1 MAGSAKKLFSYR
13 PTLMYQHF
21 QSLNL
26 QNSTPALAR
35 RRYSVTSDILA
46 YQQCSI
52 QYGAFAVRRY
62 EPALVVQLFY
72 GTIIHQVLDRA
83 HAQYRGELG
92 VPRGTMPADSDIER
106 YFKEVENALK
116 ARRIRAVGNVRE
128 QALLVLKRF
137 NSLEGPILYP
147 RIIDTECLL
156 QADRGD
162 YILHGNVD
170 VLARSDGTDSG
181 QIEIWDYK
189 GSTRPSMGD
198 PAYQRY
204 VFQLQV
210 YADLYQ
216 RKTGQAPTKAILYFL
231 NELAPDPAPQKRP
244 VNALLEVDLDPSAV
258 QQALQSFGQTVQQIE
273 SGRSSR
279 QWPDPSEDPGEATCD
294 ACDLRWNCSAAA
306 HFGRHYSLVYP

>member
-1 MAGSAKKLFSYR
+1 MGTPKR
-13 PTLMYQHF
+13 PKALARISVYQHF

-26 QNSTPALAR
+26 QNSAPTPAR

-72 GTIIHQVLDRA
+72 GTIIHQALDRA
-83 HAQYRGELG
+83 HAHFRGELG
-92 VPRGTMPADSDIER
+92 VPQGTMPTDADIEG
-106 YFKEVENALK
+106 YFTEVENALK
-116 ARRIRAVGNVRE
+116 SRRIRAVTNVRE
-128 QALLVLKRF
+128 QALRVLQRF
-137 NSLEGPILYP
+137 NSLEGPDLYP

-156 QADRGD
+156 QADRQD

-170 VLARSDGTDSG
+170 VLAHSNAPGNS
-181 QIEIWDYK
+181 QVEIWDYK
-189 GSTRPSMGD
+189 GAKRPSIGD
-198 PAYQRY
+198 PEYQRY

-216 RKTGQAPTKAILYFL
+216 HKTGTAPTKAILYFL
-231 NELAPDPAPQKRP
+231 NELAPDPAPQRRP

-273 SGRSSR
+273 SSRSSR
-279 QWPDPSEDPGEATCD
+279 QWLDPAHDPGVATCD

-306 HFGRHYSLVYP
+306 DLGRKYPLSYP

>member
-1 MAGSAKKLFSYR
+1 
-13 PTLMYQHF
+13 MYQHF

-26 QNSTPALAR
+26 QNSASVPAR

-83 HAQYRGELG
+83 HAHFDGKLG
-92 VPRGTMPADSDIER
+92 VPPRTLPTDSDIEG
-106 YFKEVENALK
+106 YFTEVENALK

-128 QALLVLKRF
+128 QALRVLKRF
-137 NSLEGPILYP
+137 NSLEGPALYP

-156 QADRGD
+156 QADQQD

-170 VLARSDGTDSG
+170 VLAQSDAPNSG
-181 QIEIWDYK
+181 QVEIWDYK
-189 GSTRPSMGD
+189 GAKRPSMGD
-198 PAYQRY
+198 PEYQRY

-210 YADLYQ
+210 YADLYR
-216 RKTGQAPTKAILYFL
+216 RKTGVAPTRAILYFL
-231 NELAPDPAPQKRP
+231 NELAPDPAPAARP
-244 VNALLEVDLDPSAV
+244 INALLEVNLDPSAV
-258 QQALQSFGQTVQQIE
+258 QQALQSFGQTVNQIE
-273 SGRSSR
+273 SCRSSR
-279 QWPDPSEDPGEATCD
+279 NWPGPIEDPGESTCD
-294 ACDLRWNCSAAA
+294 ACDLRWNCSAASNL
-306 HFGRHYSLVYP
+306 GRNYSLIYP

>member
-1 MAGSAKKLFSYR
+1 
-13 PTLMYQHF
+13 MYQHF

-26 QNSTPALAR
+26 QNSAPAPAR

-83 HAQYRGELG
+83 HAHFRGELG
-92 VPRGTMPADSDIER
+92 APSGTMPADSDIEG
-106 YFKEVENALK
+106 YFTEVENALK

-128 QALLVLKRF
+128 QALNVLKRF
-137 NSLEGPILYP
+137 NSLEGPAVYP

-156 QADRGD
+156 QTDQQD

-170 VLARSDGTDSG
+170 VLANADGPNTG
-181 QIEIWDYK
+181 QVEIWDYK
-189 GSTRPSMGD
+189 GSKRPSMGD
-198 PAYQRY
+198 PEYQRY

-210 YADLYQ
+210 YADLYR
-216 RKTGQAPTKAILYFL
+216 RKTGTAPTKAILYFL
-231 NELAPDPAPQKRP
+231 NELAPGPAPQTRP
-244 VNALLEVDLDPSAV
+244 INALL
-258 QQALQSFGQTVQQIE
+258 
-273 SGRSSR
+273 
-279 QWPDPSEDPGEATCD
+279 
-294 ACDLRWNCSAAA
+294 N
-306 HFGRHYSLVYP
+306 

>member
-1 MAGSAKKLFSYR
+1 MGTSKR
-13 PTLMYQHF
+13 PDALGGLLMYQHF

-26 QNSTPALAR
+26 LNTAPVPAR
-35 RRYSVTSDILA
+35 RRYSVTADILA

-52 QYGAFAVRRY
+52 QYAAYAVRRY

-83 HAQYRGELG
+83 HAHFRGELG
-92 VPRGTMPADSDIER
+92 FPQGTMPTDSEIEG
-106 YFKEVENALK
+106 YFTEVENALK

-128 QALLVLKRF
+128 QALRVLQRF
-137 NSLEGPILYP
+137 NSLEGPTLYP

-156 QADRGD
+156 QADQQN

-170 VLARSDGTDSG
+170 VLAHSDAGTIG
-181 QIEIWDYK
+181 QVEIWDYK
-189 GSTRPSMGD
+189 GAKRPSMGD
-198 PAYQRY
+198 PEYQRY

-210 YADLYQ
+210 YADLYR
-216 RKTGQAPTKAILYFL
+216 RKTGKVPTKAILYFL
-231 NELAPDPAPQKRP
+231 NELAPNPTPQTRP
-244 VNALLEVDLDPSAV
+244 INALLEVDLDPNAV

-273 SGRSSR
+273 SSRSSR
-279 QWPDPSEDPGEATCD
+279 QWPDPADDPGEATCD

-306 HFGRHYSLVYP
+306 GLGRNYSLIYP